1 MVSCTKY
8 DIEQD
13 YAEFYADTQ
22 AEMSN
27 LPDLTHS
34 GKAQL
39 QNINHV
45 SAGSACLLA
54 NGDVYILAGSNT
66 WIKLSVS

>member
-1 MVSCTKY
+1 MVSCIKY

-13 YAEFYADTQ
+13 YAEFYSDTLD
-22 AEMSN
+22 EMSN

-34 GKAQL
+34 GKAQI

-45 SAGSACLLA
+45 SAGSVCLLA
-54 NGDVYILAGSNT
+54 NGDVYILTGNNT
-66 WIKLSVS
+66 WTKLSPD

>member
-8 DIEQD
+8 DIEQN
-13 YAEFYADTQ
+13 YAEFYSDTTD
-22 AEMSN
+22 EMVN

-39 QNINHV
+39 QNILQTV
-45 SAGSACLLA
+45 SGQNSMMKVVEITLLIM
-54 NGDVYILAGSNT
+54 NFIRL
-66 WIKLSVS
+66 

>member
-8 DIEQD
+8 DIEQN
-13 YAEFYADTQ
+13 YAEFYVDTVD
-22 AEMSN
+22 EMIN

-39 QNINHV
+39 QNINQV
-45 SAGSACLLA
+45 CAGSACLV
-54 NGDVYILAGSNT
+54 GTGKVYILNGDNVWRILKSN
-66 WIKLSVS
+66 

>member
-8 DIEQD
+8 DIEQN
-13 YAEFYADTQ
+13 YAEFYSDTTD
-22 AEMSN
+22 EMVN

-39 QNINHV
+39 QNINHIC
-45 SAGSACLLA
+45 AGSACLIS
-54 NGDVYILAGSNT
+54 NGDVYILNGDNVWRILKSN
-66 WIKLSVS
+66 